1 MEKISDIS
9 ALTDKTIDEDDEKYK
24 NNESVKQSSNAIWSL
39 FKYFIKVVLKHFDIF
54 LDYLKQFLFP

>member
-24 NNESVKQSSNAIWSL
+24 NNESVKQSSNAI
-39 FKYFIKVVLKHFDIF
+39 
-54 LDYLKQFLFP
+54 